1 MEYNSLRVHKNRE
14 TTVVVVS
21 VVNETEMYSND
32 NLNQNVFQEAM
43 GCAKKK
49 NMTTIS
55 IVSEFEEHVNK
66 RNSSFKHKRG

>member
-14 TTVVVVS
+14 TTVVVV
-21 VVNETEMYSND
+21 VVKETEMYSND

-49 NMTTIS
+49 T
-55 IVSEFEEHVNK
+55 
-66 RNSSFKHKRG
+66 